1 MPFSMEFF
9 SILSLLAYLCYTCY
23 NHIGDNMDKERKSN
37 FELLKILSILLIIT
51 FHFFWHSG
59 FTPENGTLLK
69 KITDFI
75 SMFGELGVNC
85 FGLITGYFCINKK
98 FKIKNVIKIFVQ
110 VLFYSM
116 SIYLV
121 SKFIFNIETPLYIS
135 LFALPLGVWW
145 YITAYTLVYLI
156 SPYLNKIINYSKR
169 KKNFQMVMLLIILF
183 SIIPTI
189 FGILYNNTEYLFY
202 YNRFIWL
209 IIIYIIGAY
218 IQKYN
223 IFLFSNLK
231 KCIINLLFSVT
242 LIIISI
248 IAIEKIAFL
257 NNSINTNYFWQ
268 PNSILMLYL
277 SVSLFMV
284 FKFIKIKNIPII
296 NKLASTTLGVYMLHD
311 GISGQIW
318 WNNIFNPRDIFYN
331 FNTSFY
337 KMLLIILIIFIVCS
351 IIDLLRQIIFKYTI
365 DKLIDRINLKKL
377 SKNKFIKKLNNY
389 LKE

>member
-1 MPFSMEFF
+1 M
-9 SILSLLAYLCYTCY
+9 CY
-23 NHIGDNMDKERKSN
+23 NHIGESMKKERKSN
-37 FELLKILSILLIIT
+37 FELLKIICILLIIT
-51 FHFFWHSG
+51 FHFFLHSG

-116 SIYLV
+116 LIYLV

-231 KCIINLLFSVT
+231 KSIINLLFSVT

-248 IAIEKIAFL
+248 IAIEKISFL